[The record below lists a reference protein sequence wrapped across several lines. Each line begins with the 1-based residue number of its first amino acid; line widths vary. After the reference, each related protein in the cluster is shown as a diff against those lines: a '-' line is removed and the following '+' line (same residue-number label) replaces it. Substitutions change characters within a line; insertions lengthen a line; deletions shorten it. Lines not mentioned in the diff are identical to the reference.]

1 MPVVE
6 SLPALVVL
14 LDILTISSI
23 IRYIN
28 NNNRIEHKKRSKGL
42 LFFAICEKKKFD
54 ETLTFLSL
62 PKTLLIFSRTLI
74 SKRVLTLLLQKRV
87 VVCLLSLSLL
97 SFSFIATLRVV
108 QRYI

>member
-42 LFFAICEKKKFD
+42 LFFAICEKKK
-54 ETLTFLSL
+54 
-62 PKTLLIFSRTLI
+62 I
-74 SKRVLTLLLQKRV
+74 
-87 VVCLLSLSLL
+87 
-97 SFSFIATLRVV
+97 
-108 QRYI
+108 